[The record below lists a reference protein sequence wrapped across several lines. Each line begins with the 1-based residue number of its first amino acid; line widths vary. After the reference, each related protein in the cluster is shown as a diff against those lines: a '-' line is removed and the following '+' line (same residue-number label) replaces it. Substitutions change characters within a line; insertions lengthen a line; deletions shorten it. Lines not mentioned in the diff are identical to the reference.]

1 MGIEFVNR
9 CELCACIGTI
19 NFHYAYGK
27 RINQDG
33 GRGRAVAGVAHHM
46 LEWAASGSLELVL
59 KLKLIVMSLHKE
71 LQCKARG
78 KKKQQTQR
86 RGREER
92 GGSIAECRTVDA
104 RLKTRVK
111 R

>member
-1 MGIEFVNR
+1 M
-9 CELCACIGTI
+9 A
-19 NFHYAYGK
+19 
-27 RINQDG
+27 G
-33 GRGRAVAGVAHHM
+33 GEGVGAHHM

-78 KKKQQTQR
+78 KKKQQRQR

-92 GGSIAECRTVDA
+92 RGGIAERRTVNA